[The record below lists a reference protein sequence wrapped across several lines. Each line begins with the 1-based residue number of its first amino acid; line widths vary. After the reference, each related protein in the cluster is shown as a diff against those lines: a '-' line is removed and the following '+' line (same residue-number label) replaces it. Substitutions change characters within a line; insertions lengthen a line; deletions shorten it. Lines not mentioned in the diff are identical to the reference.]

1 MLLCWTSF
9 DSRPFFTFARAQGK
23 RYKRIPAWYAAS
35 RNGSRVDRS
44 VRVTSLRKWVEWM
57 HQRGRALWK
66 STKKSR
72 LATGQICRNSIGN
85 SYTTKTVTDCLQAT
99 TYLCCLRLLLEGVIT
114 RSGPWAW
121 RDGGVDVR
129 SGTAFALNACAT
141 AGKDERW

>member
-1 MLLCWTSF
+1 MVTALPDLVRLG
-9 DSRPFFTFARAQGK
+9 RPSFTFARAQGK

-35 RNGSRVDRS
+35 RS

-57 HQRGRALWK
+57 HQRDRALWR

-85 SYTTKTVTDCLQAT
+85 SYKRPKLLPTVCRPRH
-99 TYLCCLRLLLEGVIT
+99 TYVACGCSWKVLSL
-114 RSGPWAW
+114 GPWAW

-141 AGKDERW
+141 AGKDGRW